1 MEKINKKKGE
11 ISTTMIIGLIILIVS
26 FAVILIFVFRI
37 DWFST
42 IDRETCHQSVVYRST
57 FKTGPI
63 EGSRVI
69 PLKCKTEKICL
80 SMSGDCEELSDT
92 KKNPVRKVKLSRDVE
107 KAKEE
112 IKDVFAEEMVNCHS
126 MLGEGKLNFM
136 PHNWGRKKN
145 YGLIC
150 SRIVFDD
157 SVKGQIDSI
166 GHGEMYE
173 YLEGK
178 VASDEKS
185 YLEYLY
191 PGWRRSKN
199 AVNLFESFKSEGSEF
214 SGVGFDDWRM
224 NLDREGGYVI
234 IAQIAPDSVWD
245 SWAGGVA
252 TAVAIPVGVA
262 LIATGV
268 GAPVGAVLIAGATTI
283 GVVSVVSGGAVLW
296 YSYDDEFYY
305 SPPTIY
311 PFEIK
316 VLKDLGINNFEIAP

>member
-1 MEKINKKKGE
+1 MSRKKGE
-11 ISTTMIIGLIILIVS
+11 VSTAMIIGLVFLIVS
-26 FAVILIFVFRI
+26 FAVLLIFMFRI
-37 DWFST
+37 DWFDT
-42 IDRETCHQSVVYRST
+42 IDRETCHQSVIYRST

-69 PLKCKTEKICL
+69 QLKCQTEKICL

-107 KAKEE
+107 KAVEE

-136 PHNWGRKKN
+136 PHNWGRKN

-157 SVKGQIDSI
+157 SVKNSIESI
-166 GHGEMYE
+166 GHGDMYA

-178 VASDEKS
+178 VASEGKS

-191 PGWRRSKN
+191 PGWKRSKN
-199 AVNLFESFKSEGSEF
+199 SVNLFESFKSEGSEF
-214 SGVGFDDWRM
+214 SNVGFDNWKM

-234 IAQIAPDSVWD
+234 IAQIAPESVWD
-245 SWAGGVA
+245 SWGKGVA

-268 GAPVGAVLIAGATTI
+268 GAPAGAVLIAGAATITT
-283 GVVSVVSGGAVLW
+283 VSLVSGGAVLW

-316 VLKDLGINNFEIAP
+316 VLKDLGISSFEIAP